1 MADFEENQKLQLK
14 LYKLLLE
21 KYSETI
27 NEKEKRTIGEIK
39 GMVDGEDLTIQ
50 AIIADFLPEM
60 YNFEENFP
68 ETAKKIFEFV
78 ENEIDFVES
87 GLNINYW
94 LSPKEILKEKIGDDE
109 DLAVFLC
116 ALLAGLG
123 DEKAHVMITELDNLR
138 THAIVLTEFG
148 KKTILLDPSQK
159 HDFEKFT
166 GTKEKVLANYSFNGA
181 KIKKFIYKFN
191 KTEYEQF
198 I

>member
-1 MADFEENQKLQLK
+1 MSDFEENQKLQFK

-21 KYSETI
+21 KYSEII

-50 AIIADFLPEM
+50 AIIADFLPEN
-60 YNFEENFP
+60 YDFEQNFL
-68 ETAKKIFEFV
+68 ETAKKVLEFV
-78 ENEIDFVES
+78 KTEIDYVES
-87 GLNINYW
+87 GLNLNYW

-123 DEKAHVMITELDNLR
+123 DEKASVLITELDNLK

-148 KKTILLDPSQK
+148 KKTFIFDPSQK
-159 HDFEKFT
+159 HDFEKFS